1 MSESAQPSTSTPMQ
15 TPPRSG
21 ARAVDIRDLHVS
33 YGATDVLRGINLS
46 VERGEVA
53 AIVGGSGCGKST
65 LLKTIIGLTTPRSG
79 QVELLDER
87 LHELAEPEQKA
98 LLRRV
103 GVMFQ
108 YGALLNSLT
117 IGENVALPL
126 EMHTDL
132 DTGLVQQ
139 VVQTRLDQVGLGH
152 AVGLLPTEL
161 SGGMRKRAALA
172 RAMALDPE
180 ILFCDEPGAG
190 LDPVTAA
197 EIDKLLLRL
206 NESLGT
212 TLVVVTHEL
221 LSISRL
227 GGRLLML
234 DGGRVLFSGTTDEA
248 RSSSVPELTKFFH
261 PG

>member
-1 MSESAQPSTSTPMQ
+1 MSEIDSPGQAPASVGS
-15 TPPRSG
+15 
-21 ARAVDIRDLHVS
+21 RAPAIDIVDLHVS
-33 YGATDVLRGINLS
+33 YGDTAVLRGVDLR
-46 VERGEVA
+46 VEPGEVTV
-53 AIVGGSGCGKST
+53 IVGGSGCGKST

-79 QVELLDER
+79 RVRLLGGA
-87 LHELAEPEQKA
+87 LHDLAEPEQQA

-117 IGENVALPL
+117 VGENVALPL
-126 EMHTDL
+126 EMHADI
-132 DTGLVQQ
+132 DAQLVQQ
-139 VVQTRLDQVGLGH
+139 VVRTRLEQVGLGH
-152 AVGLLPTEL
+152 AVDLLPTEL

-197 EIDKLLLRL
+197 EIDKLLLKL
-206 NESLGT
+206 NESLAT

-227 GGRLLML
+227 GGQLLML
-234 DGGRVLFSGTTDEA
+234 DGGRVRFYGTSAEA
-248 RSSSVPELTKFFH
+248 QSSTQPELERFFH